1 MLVMIILWQLSDSL
15 ELLLFSL
22 DICWIFWK
30 KKKAGDYSIAYGEQY
45 E

>member
-1 MLVMIILWQLSDSL
+1 MLVRILWELSDSL
-15 ELLLFSL
+15 ELQLFSL

-30 KKKAGDYSIAYGEQY
+30 KQIKAGHYSIAYGEQY